1 MSATP
6 AERLYAIVE
15 QGLCIGCGLCQSVA
29 PPGVIGV
36 RRVPSGYE
44 APVVLGRLDHATV
57 DTIYDVCPG
66 TRVDGLP
73 ERLHGPGTTTDAV
86 WGPWQRMVRTWASD
100 PAIRHRGS
108 TGGVLTALAVLI
120 KNQNKDG
127 SWSMDNG
134 DYAIAGTSLGL
145 MAFMVEG
152 HFPGFGRYGAPLDR
166 AKNYLLKR
174 YEDSPTGAMGVKMY
188 EIGLFTIA
196 MSELWGMTKNP
207 EDNREIQEAL
217 EGVVQIILRSQS
229 PLGGWRYAPR
239 PDAGQDTSVT
249 AMVFV
254 SLASA
259 REAGILVPTETIDR
273 LTNYL
278 RDQAFDEN
286 RGGFGYQGKG
296 YTVACTAG
304 GVYAAQLAGN
314 RETEWVE
321 AALSSLENDPK
332 MFSRKDNG
340 HYYYSHYYA
349 MQAMVQAS
357 DVRYAKWYPKIR
369 DSLISLQQPNGS
381 WQEKEQDYPT
391 KPRWQSSS
399 LERRTGTFRCIK
411 GKDRPPILNLALTL
425 NPNPNCTAGN

>member
-1 MSATP
+1 MNAIKPRITHWLGSIALIVFCSLMATP
-6 AERLYAIVE
+6 ALAENDAPFELTNEENAPELTEEAEKAIKR
-15 QGLCIGCGLCQSVA
+15 GL
-29 PPGVIGV
+29 
-36 RRVPSGYE
+36 
-44 APVVLGRLDHATV
+44 TF
-57 DTIYDVCPG
+57 
-66 TRVDGLP
+66 
-73 ERLHGPGTTTDAV
+73 
-86 WGPWQRMVRTWASD
+86 
-100 PAIRHRGS
+100 
-108 TGGVLTALAVLI
+108 LI
-120 KNQNKDG
+120 SSQNKNG
-127 SWSMDNG
+127 SWSMANG

-152 HFPGFGRYGAPLDR
+152 HFPGFGEYGDALDR

-174 YEDSPTGAMGVKMY
+174 HKDSPTGTMGVKMY

-196 MSELWGMTKNP
+196 MSELWGMTKDP
-207 EDNREIQEAL
+207 DDNKAIQEAL
-217 EGVVQIILRSQS
+217 ESAVQIILRSQS

-259 REAGILVPTETIDR
+259 REAGVLVPTETIDR

-296 YTVACTAG
+296 YTIACTAG

-314 RETEWVE
+314 RESEWVDS
-321 AALSSLENDPK
+321 ALSSLENEPK

-340 HYYYSHYYA
+340 HFYYSHYYA

-357 DVRYAKWYPKIR
+357 DERYAKWYPKIR
-369 DSLISLQQPNGS
+369 DALISLQQPNGS
-381 WQEKEQDYPT
+381 WEEKELDYPHKT
-391 KPRWQSSS
+391 PMSIII
-399 LERRTGTFRCIK
+399 LGT
-411 GKDRPPILNLALTL
+411 
-425 NPNPNCTAGN
+425 PNRYIPVYQR